1 MRFPLDAAPPAQRQG
16 RRACAKMTP
25 MDNAIKQKL
34 LQLYPTF
41 RSMTPEAL
49 DQVLAEAIVR
59 SVPAGTLMFD
69 ERNTCQAFPLLIEG
83 TISVSKVAPNGRE
96 LQLYRVVP
104 GESCLLTSS
113 CLLGNVAY
121 SARGTAES
129 AVTLVALPHEVFNRL
144 VAEHEP
150 FRTYIFSLF
159 SERISELMQL
169 VEAVAFHRLDQ
180 RLAALL
186 LGKGRVIQTTHQQ
199 IAEELGS
206 VREIVSRLL
215 KSFAEQ
221 GIVSL
226 SREKIEIL
234 KPQELRRMAGAG

>member
-1 MRFPLDAAPPAQRQG
+1 
-16 RRACAKMTP
+16 
-25 MDNAIKQKL
+25 MDDAIKQKIL
-34 LQLYPTF
+34 HLYPAF
-41 RSMTPEAL
+41 GSMTAAALDRVLDEAL
-49 DQVLAEAIVR
+49 VR
-59 SVPAGTLMFD
+59 TVPAGTVMFD
-69 ERNTCQAFPLLIEG
+69 ESNPCQAFPMLIEG
-83 TISVSKVAPNGRE
+83 TISVSKVAANGRE

-113 CLLGNVAY
+113 CLLGNVPY

-129 AVTLVALPHEVFNRL
+129 EVTVVALPPDLFNRL
-144 VAEHEP
+144 VAEYEP

-159 SERISELMQL
+159 AERISDLMQL

-186 LGKGRVIQTTHQQ
+186 LGKGRTIQTTHQQ
-199 IAEELGS
+199 LAEELGS

-221 GIVSL
+221 GLVAL
-226 SREKIEIL
+226 SRERIEVL
-234 KPQELRRMAGAG
+234 NPQELRRIAGAT